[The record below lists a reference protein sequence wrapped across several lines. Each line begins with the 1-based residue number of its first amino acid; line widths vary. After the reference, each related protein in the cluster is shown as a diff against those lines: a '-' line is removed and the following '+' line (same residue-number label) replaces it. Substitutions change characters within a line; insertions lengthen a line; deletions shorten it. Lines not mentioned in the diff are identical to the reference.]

1 MLDRSLEWEFLRL
14 EGLQKLT
21 GIMAYDWDLYILKEL
36 IDNALDADEAAL
48 RRPDIKVLM
57 SYGQTY
63 SGARREYDPTL
74 TVEISNSALFPV
86 DRVMRVFSPHARF
99 STNDYYKYPARG
111 AQGNALKTILGIPY
125 ALHYHYF
132 GNYNLGQRPPITIT
146 SGEDRVAVW
155 LDVDDELQR
164 FQLKQPEVLK
174 RGSND
179 SGTTVSAYIDYFV
192 QEEPTRQIDEII
204 EFLETLA
211 IFNPHATFHF
221 DITVVSVDKNNPL
234 VTQEKTWLKT
244 YEGNLQWDGRFDR
257 RERTPI
263 HWYTKSHFFDL
274 AKALVRAEKRSQEIP
289 VELGRFVTQF
299 GFEVFPA
306 NGRLQAQMPLSA
318 VIQHID
324 ELDGLYNLL
333 LRESHAR
340 AIRLGEI
347 GESHIS
353 CGRDIPQASNGTPL
367 FFYACHREETPK
379 TETPF
384 VLEVS
389 LCANGTDKRQIL
401 TGINHTRTYLPLF
414 YNKPLYPPDA
424 IEPLRGLEKLL
435 EFYSN
440 LPAGMTLTVHLIAP
454 NVGYES
460 YGKYA
465 IVDQPY
471 RTALITLVDEVVTK
485 YLEAIRPP
493 EPVDYL
499 TEPAARLLPDVI
511 ASQSKWSFSLE
522 QLLSVLRANLKALAD
537 EQITVDLQANTA
549 RSRLL
554 AVVQAYERQTGK
566 SIPGLIK
573 RQNGGLIVPVHP
585 ANTIYADLANKGL
598 IDLVREHAFRAIIIT
613 NSPQIEDVLIAPDFT
628 QDKASNY
635 LLRYDAAVLRADGD
649 LRGALRLLIEKYQRI
664 QENPTQDDDALLPQ
678 LWIVRDATLDAIR
691 NTRLAVLETLA
702 TYKVTAANVVDLG
715 LDPADAEAEG
725 IVVSSDADAPAR
737 QSLRDLGLSD
747 DEITFYAAGKS
758 ALLEHL
764 PPQQLR
770 TWFERKLAAEDITAK
785 HVPSREFLARDV
797 KDGLEARIKGI
808 VSELAF
814 QHYGVVEVLSEIF
827 SEWEKQHNDWRGQFH
842 RDLEIYLIANPT
854 RSWRD
859 GLEYLLTKAVTVYTS
874 ATGQA
879 NIRQHLSERRP

>member
-1 MLDRSLEWEFLRL
+1 M
-14 EGLQKLT
+14 T
-21 GIMAYDWDLYILKEL
+21 
-36 IDNALDADEAAL
+36 
-48 RRPDIKVLM
+48 
-57 SYGQTY
+57 YGQTY

-86 DRVMRVFSPHARF
+86 DRVVQVFSPHARF

-132 GNYNLGQRPPITIT
+132 GNYNLGLRPPVTIT

-164 FQLKQPEVLK
+164 FQLKPPEILK
-174 RGSND
+174 RGAMT

-192 QEEPTRQIDEII
+192 QDEPTRQIEEIS
-204 EFLETLA
+204 EFLEALA

-221 DITVVSVDKNNPL
+221 DITLVSVDKDNPL
-234 VTQEKTWLKT
+234 VTQEKTWAKT
-244 YEGNLQWDGRFDR
+244 FEGSPAWDGRFDR

-274 AKALVRAEKRSQEIP
+274 AKALVRAEKRSQEMPI
-289 VELGRFVTQF
+289 ELSRFAMQF
-299 GFEVFPA
+299 GFEAFPA
-306 NGRLQAQMPLSA
+306 YGRLQGQVPLAA
-318 VIQHID
+318 VIQQID

-333 LRESHAR
+333 VRESHPR

-347 GESHIS
+347 GEPHIAR
-353 CGRDIPQASNGTPL
+353 GRAIPQSDNGIPL
-367 FFYACHREETPK
+367 FFYACHREEKPK

-384 VLEVS
+384 VLEVA

-424 IEPLRGLEKLL
+424 VEPVRGLEKLL
-435 EFYSN
+435 DFYSS
-440 LPAGMTLTVHLIAP
+440 LPTGVTLTVHLIAP

-471 RTALITLVDEVVTK
+471 RTALITLVHEVVTK

-499 TEPAARLLPDVI
+499 TDPATRLLPDVI
-511 ASQSKWSFSLE
+511 ASLAKWSFSLE
-522 QLLSVLRANLKALAD
+522 QLLSVLRTKLAELANDEVTADLKTNSARAR
-537 EQITVDLQANTA
+537 LQ
-549 RSRLL
+549 
-554 AVVQAYERQTGK
+554 AVVQAHERRTGQP
-566 SIPGLIK
+566 IAGLIR
-573 RQNGGLIVPVHP
+573 RQNGGLLVPVHP

-613 NSPQIEDVLIAPDFT
+613 NSPQIEDILIAPDFT
-628 QDKASNY
+628 QEKASNY
-635 LLRYDAAVLRADGD
+635 LLRYDTAVLRADGD

-664 QENPTQDDDALLPQ
+664 QDNPTQDDDALLPK
-678 LWIVRDATLDAIR
+678 LWIIRDATLDAIR
-691 NTRLAVLETLA
+691 STRVTLNEVLA
-702 TYKVTAANVVDLG
+702 TYKVTSASVIDFG
-715 LDPADAEAEG
+715 LSPADAEAEG
-725 IVVSSDADAPAR
+725 IDVTSEADPPTR

-747 DEITFYAAGKS
+747 DEISFYAASKS
-758 ALLEHL
+758 ALIEHL
-764 PPQQLR
+764 PPPRLR
-770 TWFERKLAAEDITAK
+770 AWFESKLADQGVRVK
-785 HVPSREFLARDV
+785 HLPSPEFLARDV
-797 KDGLEARIKGI
+797 KDGLEERLKAV

-814 QHYGVVEVLSEIF
+814 QHYNAVEVLARLY
-827 SEWEKQHNDWRGQFH
+827 SEWESRNDDWRGQFH
-842 RDLEIYLIANPT
+842 RDLEAYLTANPT

-859 GLEYLLTKAVTVYTS
+859 GLEYLLTKAVTDYTS
-874 ATGQA
+874 ASGQA
-879 NIRQHLSERRP
+879 NIRQLLSERRS

>member
-48 RRPDIKVLM
+48 RQPDVRVLM
-57 SYGQTY
+57 TYGQTY

-74 TVEISNSALFPV
+74 TVEVSNSALFPV
-86 DRVMRVFSPHARF
+86 DRVMQVFSPHARF

-132 GNYNLGQRPPITIT
+132 GNYNLGQRPPVTIT
-146 SGEDRVAVW
+146 SGDDRVAVW

-164 FQLKQPEVLK
+164 FQLKPPEILK
-174 RGSND
+174 RGATT

-192 QEEPTRQIDEII
+192 QDEPTRQIEEIS
-204 EFLETLA
+204 EFLEALA

-221 DITVVSVDKNNPL
+221 DITLVSVDKNNPL
-234 VTQEKTWLKT
+234 VTQEKTWVKT
-244 YEGNLQWDGRFDR
+244 FDGSPAWDGRFDR

-274 AKALVRAEKRSQEIP
+274 AKALVRAEKRNQELPI
-289 VELGRFVTQF
+289 ELGRFAMQF
-299 GFEVFPA
+299 GFDLFP
-306 NGRLQAQMPLSA
+306 NIGRLQGKMPLA
-318 VIQHID
+318 AIIQQID
-324 ELDGLYNLL
+324 ELDRLYNLL
-333 LRESHAR
+333 VRESQPR

-347 GESHIS
+347 GEPHIS
-353 CGRDIPQASNGTPL
+353 RGRAIPQSDNGTPL
-367 FFYACHREETPK
+367 FFYACHHEEKPK

-389 LCANGTDKRQIL
+389 LCANGTDKRQVL

-414 YNKPLYPPDA
+414 YNKPLYPPEA
-424 IEPLRGLEKLL
+424 TEPVRGLEKLL
-435 EFYSN
+435 EFYSS
-440 LPAGMTLTVHLIAP
+440 LPTGVTLTVHLIAP

-471 RTALITLVDEVVTK
+471 RTALITLVHEVVTK

-493 EPVDYL
+493 EPIDYL
-499 TEPAARLLPDVI
+499 TEPATRLLPEVI
-511 ASQSKWSFSLE
+511 ASLSKWSFSLE
-522 QLLSVLRANLKALAD
+522 QLLSVLRAHLKALAND
-537 EQITVDLQANTA
+537 DITADLQANTA
-549 RSRLL
+549 RSRLQ

-566 SIPGLIK
+566 AIAGLIK

-628 QDKASNY
+628 QEKASNY

-691 NTRLAVLETLA
+691 STRLAVSETLA
-702 TYKVTAANVVDLG
+702 TYKVNAANVVDLG

-725 IVVSSDADAPAR
+725 IVVSSDADAPTR
-737 QSLRDLGLSD
+737 QSLREQGLSD

-764 PPQQLR
+764 PPPPLR
-770 TWFERKLAAEDITAK
+770 AWFERRLAGEGIAAK
-785 HVPSREFLARDV
+785 HAPSREFLARDV
-797 KDGLEARIKGI
+797 KDGLEARFKAI

-814 QHYGVVEVLSEIF
+814 QHYGMVDVLSELF
-827 SEWEKQHNDWRGQFH
+827 SQWEKQHGDWRSQFH
-842 RDLEIYLIANPT
+842 QDLETYLLANPT

-874 ATGQA
+874 AAGQA
-879 NIRQHLSERRP
+879 HIRQHLSERRP